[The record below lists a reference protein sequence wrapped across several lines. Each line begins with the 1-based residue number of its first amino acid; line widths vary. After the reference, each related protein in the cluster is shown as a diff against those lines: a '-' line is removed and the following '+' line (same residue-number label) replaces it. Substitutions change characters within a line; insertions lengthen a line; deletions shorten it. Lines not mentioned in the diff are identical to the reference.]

1 MELGKKHINEIYS
14 KSCARL
20 NVLRLLKHNLDRKSL
35 EKLYFGF
42 IRPILEYGNM
52 VWDNCTKDES
62 DLIES
67 VQYEAARIVSGLRRG
82 TARTKLYKELGWDSL
97 QSRCRKQK
105 LVLVFKALHG
115 FLPNYLSECIISN
128 INLDANYALRNPRFF
143 NLPKT
148 RTQSYKNSFFPC
160 ALDLWN
166 KLDNDTQNIP
176 SLSLFKKKL
185 NEDIVKPPSYFCIGH
200 RRTNIIYCQLRNEVS
215 NLNHHLFMSHL
226 SDSPQCACGDTV
238 EDSFHYFYV
247 CPLYLRHRSQLF
259 KDLQKFIGNLTV
271 DILLNGSPD
280 YSIEDNT
287 TITNAVLRFIDY
299 TGRFA

>member
-1 MELGKKHINEIYS
+1 MQIMHWEIPDF
-14 KSCARL
+14 L
-20 NVLRLLKHNLDRKSL
+20 TFL
-35 EKLYFGF
+35 
-42 IRPILEYGNM
+42 
-52 VWDNCTKDES
+52 
-62 DLIES
+62 
-67 VQYEAARIVSGLRRG
+67 
-82 TARTKLYKELGWDSL
+82 
-97 QSRCRKQK
+97 K
-105 LVLVFKALHG
+105 LVL
-115 FLPNYLSECIISN
+115 
-128 INLDANYALRNPRFF
+128 
-143 NLPKT
+143 
-148 RTQSYKNSFFPC
+148 SYIKKGFFPC